1 MALNRHGVLDEAAAR
16 PRLPVRDGRWRVPCG
31 RRPSGRSG
39 SVRRSD
45 FLEVPIAAS
54 FPDGVVPD
62 AVPASVHGI
71 APERIHRNVRQILER
86 LGEAGFEAYLVGG
99 GVRDLL
105 LGRTPKDF
113 DVATSAHPEEVRAL
127 FPRSRLIGRRFRL
140 AHVRSGREV
149 YEVATFRANHDAATS
164 AGSEGMLLHD
174 NVYGTRE
181 EDALRRDFTVNALYF
196 DARDGT
202 ILDFTGGMADLAAG
216 VIRCIGEPAVRYRED
231 PVRILRAVRFAAKLG
246 FRIEASSETPIGP
259 LAPLLEGVPAARLF
273 EEILKLF
280 HGGHARE
287 SLRRLDRHGLLAR
300 LCPATA
306 ASAERDPRVR
316 ALLERA
322 FENTDLRLAE
332 DRPVS
337 PGFLVAALLWG
348 PVRERADR
356 AREEGRVRSRGEAL
370 AAAADEAIAAQ
381 AKRTSM
387 PRRFTAMAREIWTM
401 QPRLE
406 NRRPRR
412 VETTIAHPR
421 FRAAYDFLCLR
432 GEAGEP
438 VAERAQWWTAAQ
450 QDAAGPGGP
459 DEPVRGRR
467 RGRRSN
473 RRRRAA

>member
-1 MALNRHGVLDEAAAR
+1 M
-16 PRLPVRDGRWRVPCG
+16 
-31 RRPSGRSG
+31 
-39 SVRRSD
+39 
-45 FLEVPIAAS
+45 
-54 FPDGVVPD
+54 
-62 AVPASVHGI
+62 VPASAHGI
-71 APERIHRNVRQILER
+71 ARDRIHRNVRQILER

-99 GVRDLL
+99 CVRDLL
-105 LGRTPKDF
+105 LGRAPKDF
-113 DVATSAHPEEVRAL
+113 DVATSARPEEVREL

-149 YEVATFRANHDAATS
+149 YEVATFRANHDPAAST
-164 AGSEGMLLHD
+164 GPEGMLLHD

-181 EDALRRDFTVNALYF
+181 EDALRRDFTVNALYY
-196 DARDGT
+196 DVRDGT
-202 ILDFTGGMADLAAG
+202 ILDFTGGIADLEAG
-216 VIRCIGEPAVRYRED
+216 VIRSIGEPALRYRED

-246 FRIEASSETPIGP
+246 FRIEAASEAPIAE

-287 SLRRLDRHGLLAR
+287 SLRRLDRYGLLPR

-322 FENTDLRLAE
+322 FENTDRRLAG

-348 PVRERADR
+348 PVREHAEN
-356 AREEGRVRSRGEAL
+356 AREQGRARSRGEAL
-370 AAAADEAIAAQ
+370 AAAADEAIAVQ
-381 AKRTSM
+381 ARRTSM
-387 PRRFTAMAREIWTM
+387 PRRFTAMARDIWTM

-412 VETTIAHPR
+412 VEVTIAHPR

-438 VAERAQWWTAAQ
+438 VADRAAWWTAAQ
-450 QDAAGPGGP
+450 QDGAEPDGP
-459 DEPVRGRR
+459 DDAARGRR
-467 RGRRSN
+467 RRRRSS

>member
-1 MALNRHGVLDEAAAR
+1 MQ
-16 PRLPVRDGRWRVPCG
+16 PT
-31 RRPSGRSG
+31 S
-39 SVRRSD
+39 
-45 FLEVPIAAS
+45 
-54 FPDGVVPD
+54 PDVAIPD
-62 AVPASVHGI
+62 LVPASAHGI
-71 APERIHRNVRQILER
+71 TRDRIHRNVRQILER

-99 GVRDLL
+99 CVRDLL
-105 LGRTPKDF
+105 LGRVPKDF
-113 DVATSAHPEEVRAL
+113 DVATGAHPEQVRAL

-149 YEVATFRANHDAATS
+149 YEVATFRANHHSAAT
-164 AGSEGMLLHD
+164 AGPEGMLLHD

-181 EDALRRDFTVNALYF
+181 EDAHRRDFTVNALYY
-196 DARDGT
+196 DDRDGT
-202 ILDFTGGMADLAAG
+202 ILDFTGGMADLEAG
-216 VIRCIGEPAVRYRED
+216 LIRSIGEPALRYRED

-246 FRIEASSETPIGP
+246 FRIEAGSEAEIAR

-273 EEILKLF
+273 EEVLKLF

-287 SLRRLDRHGLLAR
+287 SLRRLDDYRLLPL
-300 LCPATA
+300 LCPSTA
-306 ASAERDPRVR
+306 AAAERDPRVR

-322 FENTDLRLAE
+322 FENTDRRLAG

-348 PVRERADR
+348 PVREHAES
-356 AREEGRVRSRGEAL
+356 AREQGRVGNRGEAL
-370 AAAADEAIAAQ
+370 AAAADEAIAVQ

-387 PRRFTAMAREIWTM
+387 PRRFTAMARDIWTM

-412 VETTIAHPR
+412 VRTTIAHPR

-438 VAERAQWWTAAQ
+438 VAEQAAWWTAVQRDEAE
-450 QDAAGPGGP
+450 PEGP
-459 DEPVRGRR
+459 DSPVQGRR
-467 RGRRSN
+467 RRRRSH